1 MIRKTTKN
9 RFSNHFTN
17 RITDDSSDAH
27 SLCGIL
33 RQERGLLWNRDM
45 VWTAL
50 ERVGCTIPDEGAGDR
65 SGQIDVGTE
74 NGGSLLPLSYL
85 LVLVGHSDGSLWMG
99 HRSTNATDIA
109 EMRSDAYGLE
119 GRRSAVDT
127 EQDAE
132 ELNVGTCT
140 PCMTI
145 GTRGVDIGSLS
156 PSSQTVGH
164 ILAPLVEPRQIVV
177 AQTCLCQS
185 LMEIEAEVDGAIVER
200 SVGERLFSQ
209 NTCLFTLDESCED
222 SESLRVLCELT
233 TVGICSPAPKA

>member
-1 MIRKTTKN
+1 MSPNIRWGTCCDTFEMGGGKGKVCE
-9 RFSNHFTN
+9 
-17 RITDDSSDAH
+17 D
-27 SLCGIL
+27 
-33 RQERGLLWNRDM
+33 ERELLWNRDM
-45 VWTAL
+45 VWTTL
-50 ERVGCTIPDEGAGDR
+50 EGVGRTIPDEGAGDR

-85 LVLVGHSDGSLWMG
+85 LVLVGHSDGSLRMG

-109 EMRSDAYGLE
+109 EVRCDAYGLE

-185 LMEIEAEVDGAIVER
+185 LMEIEAEVDG
-200 SVGERLFSQ
+200 G
-209 NTCLFTLDESCED
+209 
-222 SESLRVLCELT
+222 
-233 TVGICSPAPKA
+233 